1 MQTKNRPITP
11 EELKE
16 IQRKYNKDI
25 FIVINGEYYLLK
37 ASDPDPITA
46 KIENARKIIKDYD
59 KKHPVFDPYVILSGG
74 ETQEEKIYC
83 AAVEFLGKVETAAE
97 EMNEK
102 TTYKI
107 NLF

>member
-1 MQTKNRPITP
+1 MQTKNRPITT
-11 EELKE
+11 EELNE
-16 IQRKYNKDI
+16 IRKKYNKDI
-25 FIVINGEYYLLK
+25 FIIINGEFYLLE

-46 KIENARKIIKDYD
+46 KIENAKRIIHDYNEKNPD
-59 KKHPVFDPYVILSGG
+59 FNPYTIISGG
-74 ETQEEKIYC
+74 ETQEEKIFC
-83 AAVEFLGKVETAAE
+83 AAVEFLGKVEAAAE

>member
-1 MQTKNRPITP
+1 MQTKNRPITT
-11 EELKE
+11 EELNE
-16 IQRKYNKDI
+16 IRKKYNKDI
-25 FIVINGEYYLLK
+25 FIIINGEYYLLK

-46 KIENARKIIKDYD
+46 KIENAKRIIHDYNER
-59 KKHPVFDPYVILSGG
+59 HPDFNPYTIITGG

-83 AAVEFLGKVETAAE
+83 AAVEFLGKVEIAAE

>member
-1 MQTKNRPITP
+1 MQTKNRPITT

-16 IQRKYNKDI
+16 IKKKYNKDI
-25 FIVINGEYYLLK
+25 FIIINGEYYLL
-37 ASDPDPITA
+37 AAPEPDPITA
-46 KIENARKIIKDYD
+46 KIENARKIIKEYEA
-59 KKHPVFDPYVILSGG
+59 KNGAFDPYVILSGG
-74 ETQEEKIYC
+74 ETQEEKIYT
-83 AAVEFLGKVETAAE
+83 AAVEFMAKVENAAE

>member
-1 MQTKNRPITP
+1 MQTKNRPITT

-25 FIVINGEYYLLK
+25 FVVINGEYYLLK
-37 ASDPDPITA
+37 ASEPDPITA
-46 KIENARKIIKDYD
+46 KIENARKIIKEYEA
-59 KKHPVFDPYVILSGG
+59 KNPVFDPYTILTGG

-83 AAVEFLGKVETAAE
+83 AAVKFLGKVETAAE

-102 TTYKI
+102 TTFSV